1 MWVVA
6 KINHLETQT
15 FKSQLKKHLGF
26 DIQFYNPLICIKKV
40 RKQKS
45 INQSRPILNS
55 YIFCYHQKFSDE
67 NTINQTSNIK
77 GLNYFLKSYKFNQE
91 EILSFINNCKSFE
104 DKEGFISPSF
114 FKDLL
119 SNKAKFISGPFTN
132 LFFDII
138 EKQKG
143 KMKIMLG
150 NFAIAI
156 SDKSK
161 YLYQPV

>member
-1 MWVVA
+1 MWTVA
-6 KINHLETQT
+6 MINHLETET
-15 FKSQLKKHLGF
+15 FKSQLKKQLGL
-26 DIQFYNPLICIKKV
+26 DIQFYNPQICIKKIN
-40 RKQKS
+40 KQKLT
-45 INQSRPILNS
+45 NKSRPILNN
-55 YIFCYHQKFSDE
+55 YIFCYHQKFGDE
-67 NTINQTSNIK
+67 SIVNQITNVK
-77 GLNYFLKSYKFNQE
+77 GLNYFLKSYKFNQK
-91 EILSFINNCKSFE
+91 EIETFINNCKSFE
-104 DKEGFISPSF
+104 DKNGFISPNF
-114 FKDLL
+114 FKDFL

-143 KMKIMLG
+143 KMRIMLG